1 MNAIR
6 RRNQGYSP
14 LAEFDRLRNEMNRLF
29 EDDWLGNAGGNGRR
43 FSVPAVDV
51 REHENDILVQAEL
64 PGVDMEDIDVSV
76 SSNVLTIKGEKK
88 SEDEKKEEGY
98 YYRESWSGAF
108 QRSVT
113 LPDTVD
119 PDKVDAKM
127 KDGVLRLSF
136 PKKEEVKPRQIS
148 IKQG

>member
-6 RRNQGYSP
+6 RRNEGYNP

-29 EDDWLGNAGGNGRR
+29 DDDWFPTAGTNTSRLGL
-43 FSVPAVDV
+43 PAVDV
-51 REHENDILVQAEL
+51 RENENNVEVRAEL
-64 PGVDMEDIDVSV
+64 PGVDMKDVDVSV
-76 SSNVLTIKGEKK
+76 SGNVLTIKGEKQGTQ
-88 SEDEKKEEGY
+88 EDKQNDY
-98 YYRESWSGAF
+98 YHRETWTGSF
-108 QRSVT
+108 QRTVT

-119 PDKVDAKM
+119 QDKVDAKM
-127 KDGVLRLSF
+127 KDGVLRLNF

>member
-6 RRNQGYSP
+6 RRNQGYNP
-14 LAEFDRLRNEMNRLF
+14 LAEFDRLRNEMGRIF
-29 EDDWLGNAGGNGRR
+29 EDDWFGTVGGNGQR
-43 FSVPAVDV
+43 FGVPAVDV

-64 PGVDMEDIDVSV
+64 PGVDMKDIDVSV

-88 SEDEKKEEGY
+88 AEDEKQEEGY

-127 KDGVLRLSF
+127 KDGVLRLNF
-136 PKKEEVKPRQIS
+136 PKKEEVKPRQIN

>member
-29 EDDWLGNAGGNGRR
+29 EDDWFGNMAGNGQKLG
-43 FSVPAVDV
+43 VPAVDV

-64 PGVDMEDIDVSV
+64 PGVDMKDIDVSV
-76 SSNVLTIKGEKK
+76 SGNVLTIKGEKK
-88 SEDEKKEEGY
+88 SEDERKEEGY

-127 KDGVLRLSF
+127 KDGVLRLTF
-136 PKKEEVKPRQIS
+136 PKKEEVKPRQIN

>member
-6 RRNQGYSP
+6 RRNEGYNP

-29 EDDWLGNAGGNGRR
+29 DEDWFPTAGTNVTRLGL
-43 FSVPAVDV
+43 PAVDV
-51 REHENDILVQAEL
+51 CENENDVEVRAEL
-64 PGVDMEDIDVSV
+64 PGVDMKDVDVSV
-76 SSNVLTIKGEKK
+76 SGNVLTIKGEKQDAH
-88 SEDEKKEEGY
+88 EDKQNDY
-98 YYRESWSGAF
+98 YHRETWHGSF
-108 QRSVT
+108 QRTIT